1 MRIIKTLILI
11 FLCLLPCMKSSAVS
25 ISAQKKYPNVLL
37 SNDYDILNENDLG
50 DFSWGF
56 PKNKRSPF
64 NPKGIGGNYWQCFP
78 RESIK
83 ITLQDSGFSTDDLGW
98 KDNIGD
104 LKIEVW
110 VNKNL
115 VHEYGMRKL
124 LSITDF
130 EKRFNKWQKIMK
142 DEKYVCLAGDFVNYE
157 HKNEN
162 GIERDVYGWIFEKIK
177 TKKGCDSYLH
187 SCNPTYEAYLKGK
200 AKEASYQFPRNT
212 VS

>member
-1 MRIIKTLILI
+1 MIVAFFFLYLICIEANALS
-11 FLCLLPCMKSSAVS
+11 LDAK
-25 ISAQKKYPNVLL
+25 KKYPNVLL
-37 SNDYDILNENDLG
+37 SNDYGILSENDLG

-56 PKNKRSPF
+56 PKNNRSPF

-98 KDNIGD
+98 RDNIAD

-115 VHEYGMRKL
+115 VHEYEMRKL
-124 LSITDF
+124 LSVADF
-130 EKRFNKWQKIMK
+130 EKKFNKWRKIIK

-157 HKNEN
+157 HKKEN
-162 GIERDVYGWIFEKIK
+162 GIEQEVYGWIFEKIK
-177 TKKGCDSYLH
+177 TKRGCDSYLY
-187 SCNPTYEAYLKGK
+187 SCHPTYEAYLKRK
-200 AKEASYQFPRNT
+200 AKETSYKFPRDE
-212 VS
+212 S